1 MFIIIDI
8 SSIIIKF
15 AYLYDSNVEL
25 GSMIAVKYP
34 LTCMLHIECIVSA
47 CVVIS
52 IKQ

>member
-1 MFIIIDI
+1 M
-8 SSIIIKF
+8 SSIIIRF

-25 GSMIAVKYP
+25 GSMIATKYP

-47 CVVIS
+47 CAIIS